1 MKKLKRKI
9 RSYIVAILGG
19 LMGIGV
25 SLMAGAA
32 FASDPMAAMAC
43 MALVGVLL
51 SSLLPKKCGCCG

>member
-9 RSYIVAILGG
+9 RSYLFAAAGA

-43 MALVGVLL
+43 MALVGVLV
-51 SSLLPKKCGCCG
+51 SAMIPKKCGCCG